1 MLTAITPE
9 RSPVVRLTYFCRK
22 INYHSCTGPN
32 SAGRRLFEVA
42 AGYRQCKAGRGIPPM
57 PASSCG
63 SFPTGSQ
70 SSPGGVDLFEKM
82 SKWRKPPV
90 ALDDNR
96 QRLRGE
102 AAEFRQQR
110 EYLRRHVVQMVVEQ
124 TT

>member
-1 MLTAITPE
+1 
-9 RSPVVRLTYFCRK
+9 
-22 INYHSCTGPN
+22 
-32 SAGRRLFEVA
+32 
-42 AGYRQCKAGRGIPPM
+42 M

-70 SSPGGVDLFEKM
+70 SSPGCVDVCEKM

-90 ALDDNR
+90 ALDDDR

-110 EYLRRHVVQMVVEQ
+110 EYLRRYVVQMVIEQ
-124 TT
+124 ATIPVRPVDPSPATEVHSVDPLEGQPAKER